1 MGLRGALVS
10 ISILA
15 LVHLGTSTTMWKV
28 SEPAA
33 RGMSWNGEMGPVDSV
48 DSVDS
53 GKIDVGNRMSQYTP
67 SLSLTKTL

>member
-33 RGMSWNGEMGPVDSV
+33 SGMSWNGEMGPEDS
-48 DSVDS
+48 D
-53 GKIDVGNRMSQYTP
+53 KILNVGNRMSQYTP

>member
-33 RGMSWNGEMGPVDSV
+33 RGMSWNGEMGPVD
-48 DSVDS
+48 VDS
-53 GKIDVGNRMSQYTP
+53 GSGNIDVGITCLNTHLHCP
-67 SLSLTKTL
+67 

>member
-48 DSVDS
+48 DS
-53 GKIDVGNRMSQYTP
+53 GNIDV
-67 SLSLTKTL
+67 LE

>member
-1 MGLRGALVS
+1 MTGTCTMGLRGALVS

-33 RGMSWNGEMGPVDSV
+33 RGMSWNGEMGPVD
-48 DSVDS
+48 
-53 GKIDVGNRMSQYTP
+53 KIDIGV
-67 SLSLTKTL
+67 

>member
-1 MGLRGALVS
+1 MFPALHNTVTSTCTMGLRGALVS

-48 DSVDS
+48 D
-53 GKIDVGNRMSQYTP
+53 
-67 SLSLTKTL
+67 